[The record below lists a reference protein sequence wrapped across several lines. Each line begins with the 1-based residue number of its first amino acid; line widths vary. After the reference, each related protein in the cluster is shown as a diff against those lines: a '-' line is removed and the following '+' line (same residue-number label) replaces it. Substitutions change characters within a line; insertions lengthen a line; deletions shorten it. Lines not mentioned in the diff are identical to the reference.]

1 MAWRFCGRC
10 RAARQ
15 CVFCSQKK
23 TVHDC
28 KGLKQACVLST
39 SDPRVNKYL
48 DKDSTT
54 SIPTT
59 FSHPNG
65 DQVPETK
72 VCALLCI
79 FVEFAGRQSR
89 LEEQTDNEWWDVFP
103 PHCYS
108 EEAEFLLP
116 VQRKSR
122 WILWMTYAQKG
133 GYYVLYRLILKDKL
147 HFSGDSGL
155 ARPSEGVR
163 TVSTGFTPSDASNKW
178 TISIWTR
185 MVIIRLIHSPHHS
198 HKYGNPQLNLAACD
212 FTVCN
217 TCLTHLLHTF
227 LTC

>member
-1 MAWRFCGRC
+1 MQSC
-10 RAARQ
+10 Q
-15 CVFCSQKK
+15 
-23 TVHDC
+23 TV
-28 KGLKQACVLST
+28 CVLFT
-39 SDPRVNKYL
+39 EE
-48 DKDSTT
+48 DSAWLQGSQTGLCALHVWPKSEQIFRQRLYT

-89 LEEQTDNEWWDVFP
+89 LEEQTDNEWWNVFP

-108 EEAEFLLP
+108 EEAEFLLQ
-116 VQRKSR
+116 VQRKSQ
-122 WILWMTYAQKG
+122 WTLWMTYAQKG
-133 GYYVLYRLILKDKL
+133 GYYALYRLILKDKL

-155 ARPSEGVR
+155 ARPSEGVW
-163 TVSTGFTPSDASNKW
+163 TVSTGFTPFDASNKW
-178 TISIWTR
+178 TISTWTL
-185 MVIIRLIHSPHHS
+185 MVIIRLIHSPHRS
-198 HKYGNPQLNLAACD
+198 HKHGNPQLNLAVCD

-227 LTC
+227 FSGDI